1 VEVLC
6 LKKSGDTRL
15 VEDKEEL
22 PIYLIPIYSL
32 KLTRYSEEA
41 RAREKHDKCGECC
54 TMIPV
59 SEIVAHVAAHRR

>member
-41 RAREKHDKCGECC
+41 RAREKQV
-54 TMIPV
+54 TANV
-59 SEIVAHVAAHRR
+59 VQ